1 MSLCRISSQTLTRAT
16 NYKNACNVSNV
27 VMFNWWQVT
36 GKISLSFH
44 GPACG
49 APEGIYSWIYL
60 HDLKKKKFR
69 SLTVALADKL
79 FPFHWENIACNITSS
94 VFLNMYLIIWSPELR
109 LEAKTCLHFFNI
121 YLSFDRKYSE
131 DVIPWFSP
139 LNNTLRY
146 QTCYIR
152 LLVLHFVHI

>member
-1 MSLCRISSQTLTRAT
+1 MLIWIVFNIYWVSMCNLFQIEIFNLLTIFLMKYMNPEQYWWFVTWHQVSLCRISSQTLTRAT

-94 VFLNMYLIIWSPELR
+94 VFLNMYLII
-109 LEAKTCLHFFNI
+109 
-121 YLSFDRKYSE
+121 
-131 DVIPWFSP
+131 
-139 LNNTLRY
+139 
-146 QTCYIR
+146 
-152 LLVLHFVHI
+152 